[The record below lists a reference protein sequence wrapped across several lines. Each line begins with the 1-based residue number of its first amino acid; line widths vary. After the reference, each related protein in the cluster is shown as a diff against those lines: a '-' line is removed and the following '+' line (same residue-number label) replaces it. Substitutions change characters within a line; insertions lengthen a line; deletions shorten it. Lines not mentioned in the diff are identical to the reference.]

1 MPLSDARIRK
11 IEIRGKAYMVR
22 DDRGLYLEV
31 QPSGAKYWRIRL
43 WEKGKEIRRS
53 LGVYPG
59 VSLAQARQKRDEIR
73 SKIASGEAPFEK
85 PKTSLTLHEV
95 ATEWLDTKVLPIRV
109 PRHSET
115 IISRLNRFV
124 LPFLGDHPINSIQPH
139 ELLVVLRRIEAG
151 GIHETA
157 HRVLQIC
164 GQLFRYGVATGRCPR
179 DITTD
184 LRGALIPVKKDHHS
198 SITDPRGVGGLM
210 RAIDDYQGSYIVK
223 CAMQLS
229 ALTFTRPGEIR
240 HAEWSEFDL
249 AKAEWRIPSEKMK
262 MRRIHVIPL
271 SRQAIAI
278 VESLRLLTGT
288 GRYLFPSVRSRARP
302 ISDATVVAA
311 LRRMGFGKEEMSHH
325 GFRSMASTIL
335 NEKGW
340 PADAIERQL
349 AHVEGN
355 SVRAAYNY
363 AEHMEK
369 RREMMQWWA
378 DWLDEQRGEICPFF
392 PREEA
397 NSMPTPPGDL
407 PIQP

>member
-11 IEIRGKAYMVR
+11 IEIREKAYMVR

-31 QPSGAKYWRIRL
+31 QPNGAKYWRIRL
-43 WEKGKEIRRS
+43 WEKGKEIRKS
-53 LGVYPG
+53 LGVYPE
-59 VSLAQARQKRDEIR
+59 VPLAKARQKRDEIR

-85 PKTSLTLHEV
+85 PKTVPTLHEV
-95 ATEWLDTKVLPIRV
+95 ATEWLGTKVLPIRV

-115 IISRLNRFV
+115 IVSRLNRFV
-124 LPFLGDHPINSIQPH
+124 LPFLGDRPIDSIQPY
-139 ELLVVLRRIEAG
+139 ELLEIIRRVEAG

-179 DITTD
+179 DIAAD
-184 LRGALIPVKKDHHS
+184 LRGALIPVKKEHHS

-210 RAIDDYQGSYIVK
+210 RAIDDYQGSFIVK

-229 ALTFTRPGEIR
+229 ALSFTRPGEIR
-240 HAEWSEFDL
+240 HAEWAEFDIE
-249 AKAEWRIPSEKMK
+249 KTEWRIPAEKMK

-271 SRQAIAI
+271 SRQAITVI
-278 VESLRLLTGT
+278 ESLRPLTGR
-288 GRYLFPSVRSRARP
+288 GRYLFPSAKSSARP

-311 LRRMGFGKEEMSHH
+311 LRRMGFGKDEMTHH

-340 PADAIERQL
+340 PPDAIERQL

-363 AEHMEK
+363 AEHLDM

-378 DWLDEQRGEICPFF
+378 DWLDGQRAGENPLCMNAKSILF
-392 PREEA
+392 PYC
-397 NSMPTPPGDL
+397 S
-407 PIQP
+407 

>member
-11 IEIRGKAYMVR
+11 IEIREKAYMVR

-31 QPSGAKYWRIRL
+31 QPNGAKYWRIRL
-43 WEKGKEIRRS
+43 WEKGKEIRKS
-53 LGVYPG
+53 LGVYPE
-59 VSLAQARQKRDEIR
+59 VSLAQARKKRDVIR

-85 PKTSLTLHEV
+85 PKTVPTLQEV

-115 IISRLNRFV
+115 IVSRLNRFV
-124 LPFLGDHPINSIQPH
+124 FPFLGDRPIDSIQPH
-139 ELLVVLRRIEAG
+139 ALLEIIRRIEAG

-164 GQLFRYGVATGRCPR
+164 GQIFRYGVATGQCPR
-179 DITTD
+179 DIAAD

-210 RAIDDYQGSYIVK
+210 RAIDDYRGSFIVR

-240 HAEWSEFDL
+240 HAEWAEFNIG
-249 AKAEWRIPSEKMK
+249 KAEWRISAEKMK
-262 MRRIHVIPL
+262 MRRLHVIPL
-271 SRQAIAI
+271 SRQAIAVI
-278 VESLRLLTGT
+278 ESLRPLTGRE
-288 GRYLFPSVRSRARP
+288 RYLFPSARSSARP

-311 LRRMGFGKEEMSHH
+311 LRRMGFGKDEMTHH

-340 PADAIERQL
+340 PPDAIERQL

-363 AEHMEK
+363 AEHLDM

-378 DWLDEQRGEICPFF
+378 DWLDGQRAGGKPFVH
-392 PREEA
+392 EC
-397 NSMPTPPGDL
+397 
-407 PIQP
+407 

>member
-1 MPLSDARIRK
+1 MPLSDARIKK
-11 IEIRGKAYMVR
+11 IETREKAYMVR

-31 QPSGAKYWRIRL
+31 QPNGAKYWRIRL

-53 LGVYPG
+53 LGVYPE

-73 SKIASGEAPFEK
+73 AKVAAGGAPFET
-85 PKTSLTLHEV
+85 PKRVPTLEEV
-95 ATEWLDTKVLPIRV
+95 TREWLDTKVLPIRV
-109 PRHSET
+109 PRHTET
-115 IISRLNRFV
+115 IVSRLNRFV
-124 LPFLGDHPINSIQPH
+124 LPFLGRHPIDSIKPH
-139 ELLVVLRRIEAG
+139 ELLAVLRRIEAG

-164 GQLFRYGVATGRCPR
+164 GQVFRYGVATGRCPR
-179 DITTD
+179 DIAAD
-184 LRGALIPVKKDHHS
+184 LRGALIPAKKDHHS

-210 RAIDDYQGSYIVK
+210 RAIDDYQGSFIVK

-229 ALTFTRPGEIR
+229 ALTFTRPSEIR
-240 HAEWSEFDL
+240 NAEWAEFDIE
-249 AKAEWRIPSEKMK
+249 KAEWRIPANKMK

-271 SRQAIAI
+271 SRQAIAVI
-278 VESLRLLTGT
+278 ESLRHLTGT
-288 GRYLFPSVRSRARP
+288 GRYLFPSVRSNSRP

-311 LRRMGFGKEEMSHH
+311 LRRMGFEKGEMTHH

-335 NEKGW
+335 NENSW
-340 PADAIERQL
+340 RADAIERQL

-363 AEHMEK
+363 AEHLET

-378 DWLDEQRGEICPFF
+378 DWLDKQKGLNKSF
-392 PREEA
+392 
-397 NSMPTPPGDL
+397 
-407 PIQP
+407 